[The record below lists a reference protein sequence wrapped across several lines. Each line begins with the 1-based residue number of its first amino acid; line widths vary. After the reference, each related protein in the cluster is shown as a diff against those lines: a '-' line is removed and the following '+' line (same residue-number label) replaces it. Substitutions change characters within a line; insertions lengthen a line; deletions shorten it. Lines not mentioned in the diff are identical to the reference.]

1 MRPFNEPTV
10 SAASFELQAI
20 LNHIT
25 ELLENRAFTSELAG
39 EDEGFL
45 ETAEDFFI
53 RLQEQFTERE
63 YIEEDPLLWREQQD
77 AETDWQLKTSQYL

>member
-1 MRPFNEPTV
+1 MRLLIEPTTRQ
-10 SAASFELQAI
+10 ASFALQGI
-20 LNHIT
+20 LDHIT
-25 ELLENRAFTSELAG
+25 ELLENRAFTSEIAG

-45 ETAEDFFI
+45 ETAEDFFL

-77 AETDWQLKTSQYL
+77 AETD